1 MGPDSILAMDVP
13 GSGYGAG
20 PAMLLTRQHAEN
32 LEPKKIAEAFCDP
45 RCALSSSAP
54 PDLGHLLAAVHA
66 ALGVTCRLQEL
77 CEEI

>member
-13 GSGYGAG
+13 ESGYGAG

-45 RCALSSSAP
+45 RCALSSPAP
-54 PDLGHLLAAVHA
+54 RDLGHQLAAVCTPY
-66 ALGVTCRLQEL
+66 G
-77 CEEI
+77 